1 MKKII
6 YKLQHLGVKPI
17 LLIFLTIFAVSIFGF
32 QISKINALNTS
43 LSEDLVVLGKATIGR
58 DLVIDGNLGLGV
70 TPSSPLNVSGKSNVG
85 GLVYS
90 YTPGNSQK
98 DALATVSYINARIDA
113 IRHIR
118 PPAPNPDPNPTQT
131 CYWNEIPVPYNWTGP
146 GYCESGYSVVE
157 WYLDNQDAGGY
168 FGNTLCCD

>member
-43 LSEDLVVLGKATIGR
+43 LSEDLVILGKATIGR

-70 TPSSPLNVSGKSNVG
+70 TPSSPLKCFWQKQCGWSG
-85 GLVYS
+85 LF
-90 YTPGNSQK
+90 
-98 DALATVSYINARIDA
+98 L
-113 IRHIR
+113 H
-118 PPAPNPDPNPTQT
+118 
-131 CYWNEIPVPYNWTGP
+131 TG
-146 GYCESGYSVVE
+146 
-157 WYLDNQDAGGY
+157 
-168 FGNTLCCD
+168 